1 MASVFNKIAVW
12 GTTVDEYGS
21 SSYTISGGNTPGF
34 AAGNLIYAQQVNKA
48 FRNATIVPYA
58 IAQMMTGVNVGSSFN
73 IGFDVDPANIA
84 AFASSFKTVFNSYIQ
99 SAIKVNSATMADVAS
114 AFSTART
121 IQLTG
126 DVTGSA
132 TSTGTTGWAF
142 STTIGTS
149 KVLSG
154 MISANAITTAKI
166 AMSAVTSSKI
176 GNNAI
181 TSAKIVINAVT
192 SDKISANAVTS
203 DKIANNAI
211 TTAKISNSQVTNTKL
226 ATPWVAINNSNTAT
240 QVALGATRPLRD
252 LFGFNTTDLTGAVKF
267 RGEGLGYFYVDPDA
281 DGEQLQNVPTFYLV
295 GTNISSI
302 KFPNA
307 IRVGGYAFM
316 DCKNLSYI
324 SLPKAE
330 YIYGA
335 FYGCTNL
342 TEINLPNIKQLLTPS
357 FSFDRFNGI
366 TNNGGTFEGCT
377 GLNSITLGSNIEVI
391 DASTF
396 NGCTNLYQVPN
407 LSKVKIIGSR
417 AFESCNNLGYTGSQ
431 NMTFTNCSYLGTAVF
446 ASLTSIKEMHFP
458 NLQNLGYQLST
469 IIGSYNDIPENK
481 NGYFPRNLEILDLG
495 TFDGFPGAIYS
506 NGVSVNIFNIISS
519 ISTIN
524 TLSKIYMSHMRV
536 IPDMGYLF
544 YPYSSNIVE
553 LVDITNAEYITR
565 KAFNGA
571 CKLSKLTTASTS
583 NYLSKLKAIGGH
595 VEYISS
601 TQSLNHVSYNTTRG
615 FVFDSCSALTNLY
628 APNCSMLVGNSNF
641 ANCINLSII
650 KLQGLQILSGSY
662 TFYNCAALR
671 EINLY
676 SCSKLSGEAMFS
688 NCTNLSRIWLGYN
701 GVVSGVRSGQ
711 FSNTQITSTTGSIYV
726 PTDAL
731 RTQYQSASGWSWFSN
746 RIFASTSNT

>member
-12 GTTVDEYGS
+12 GATVDEYGS
-21 SSYTISGGNTPGF
+21 SSYTISGGNTHGF
-34 AAGNLIYAQQVNKA
+34 VAGNLIYAQQVNKA

-58 IAQMMTGVNVGSSFN
+58 IAEMMTGVNVGSSFN

-99 SAIKVNSATMADVAS
+99 SAIKVNSASMADAAS
-114 AFSTART
+114 AFSTSRT
-121 IQLTG
+121 IRLTG
-126 DVTGSA
+126 DVTGSVA
-132 TSTGTTGWAF
+132 STGATGWAF

-149 KVLSG
+149 KVLTR
-154 MISANAITTAKI
+154 MISANAITSDKI
-166 AMSAVTSSKI
+166 ATSAVISSKI
-176 GNNAI
+176 SDNAI
-181 TSAKIVINAVT
+181 TS
-192 SDKISANAVTS
+192 DKIATSAVISSKISDNAITS

-211 TTAKISNSQVTNTKL
+211 ITAKIANSQVTNIKL
-226 ATPWVAINNSNTAT
+226 ATPWTRFTNSNNST
-240 QVALGATRPLRD
+240 VVLLDGTRPLRD
-252 LFGFNTTDLTGAVKF
+252 LFGFKSTDTSGTVRF
-267 RGEGLGYFYVDPDA
+267 RGDGLGYFYVDPDA

-316 DCKNLSYI
+316 NCKNLSYI

-357 FSFDRFNGI
+357 FSFDKFDGI
-366 TNNGGTFEGCT
+366 RTNGGTFEGCT
-377 GLNSITLGSNIEVI
+377 GLNNVTLGSNIEVI

-396 NGCTNLYQVPN
+396 YGCTSLYQVTN
-407 LSKVKIIGSR
+407 LSKVKIIGSN
-417 AFESCNNLGYTGSQ
+417 AFGACNNLGYTGSQ
-431 NMTFTNCSYLGTAVF
+431 NMTFTNCSYLGEAVF

-458 NLQNLGYQLST
+458 NLQNLGGFIS
-469 IIGSYNDIPENK
+469 GSYNRIPDNE

-495 TFDGFPGAIYS
+495 TFDGFPVDIHS
-506 NGVSVNIFNIISS
+506 NGTSVNIFNIISS

-536 IPDMGYLF
+536 IPDMGRLF

-565 KAFNGA
+565 EAFNGA

-583 NYLSKLKAIGGH
+583 NYLSKLKAIGGN
-595 VEYISS
+595 VEYDISS
-601 TQSLNHVSYNTTRG
+601 TPSLNYVSYGSRG
-615 FVFDSCSALTNLY
+615 FVFNSCSALTNLY

-650 KLQGLQILSGSY
+650 KLQGLQIISDASY
-662 TFYNCAALR
+662 TFYNCVALR

-676 SCSKLSGEAMFS
+676 SCSRLSGEAMFS
-688 NCTNLSRIWLGYN
+688 NCTNLSKIWLGYN
-701 GVVSGVRSGQ
+701 EVVSGAKSGQ

-746 RIFASTSNT
+746 RIFASISNT

>member
-1 MASVFNKIAVW
+1 MASVFNNIAVW

-34 AAGNLIYAQQVNKA
+34 VAGNLIYAQQVNKA

-99 SAIKVNSATMADVAS
+99 SAIKVNSASMADAAS

-121 IQLTG
+121 IRLTG
-126 DVTGSA
+126 DVTGSVA
-132 TSTGTTGWAF
+132 STGATGWAF
-142 STTIGTS
+142 ATTIGTS

-154 MISANAITTAKI
+154 MISANAITSAKI
-166 AMSAVTSSKI
+166 ATSAVISSKI
-176 GNNAI
+176 SDNAI
-181 TSAKIVINAVT
+181 TSAKIATSAVIT
-192 SDKISANAVTS
+192 DKISANAVTS

-211 TTAKISNSQVTNTKL
+211 TTAKIGIGQVTNIKL
-226 ATPWVAINNSNTAT
+226 ATPWTRFTNSNNST
-240 QVALGATRPLRD
+240 VVLLDGTRPLRD
-252 LFGFNTTDLTGAVKF
+252 LFGFNSTDPSGTVRF

-316 DCKNLSYI
+316 NCKNLSYI

-342 TEINLPNIKQLLTPS
+342 TEINLPNIKQLLTPT
-357 FSFDRFNGI
+357 FSFDTAI
-366 TNNGGTFEGCT
+366 NGGTFEGCT
-377 GLNSITLGSNIEVI
+377 RLNSVTLGSNIEVI

-396 NGCTNLYQVPN
+396 DGCTNLYQVTN
-407 LSKVKIIGSR
+407 LSKVKIIDSY
-417 AFESCNNLGYTGSQ
+417 AFRSCENLGYTGSQ
-431 NMTFTNCSYLGTAVF
+431 NMTFTNCSYLGGAVF

-458 NLQNLGYQLST
+458 NLQNLGGS
-469 IIGSYNDIPENK
+469 ISGSYNIIPRNE

-495 TFDGFPGAIYS
+495 TFDGFPNIKYGSYQ
-506 NGVSVNIFNIISS
+506 NTNIFNIISS
-519 ISTIN
+519 ISTVN

-536 IPDMGYLF
+536 IPYMGSLF
-544 YPYSSNIVE
+544 YPHNSNIVE
-553 LVDITNAEYITR
+553 LVDISNAEYITR
-565 KAFNGA
+565 EAFSGA

-583 NYLSKLKAIGGH
+583 NYLSKLKAIGGS

-601 TQSLNHVSYNTTRG
+601 TQSINYHSNNFQAG
-615 FVFDSCSALTNLY
+615 SVFYSCSALTNFY
-628 APNCSMLVGNSNF
+628 APNCSILTGGYNF

-650 KLQGLQILSGSY
+650 KLQGLQIISIASY

-676 SCSKLSGEAMFS
+676 SCSILSGEAMFS
-688 NCTNLSRIWLGYN
+688 NCTNLSKIWLGYN